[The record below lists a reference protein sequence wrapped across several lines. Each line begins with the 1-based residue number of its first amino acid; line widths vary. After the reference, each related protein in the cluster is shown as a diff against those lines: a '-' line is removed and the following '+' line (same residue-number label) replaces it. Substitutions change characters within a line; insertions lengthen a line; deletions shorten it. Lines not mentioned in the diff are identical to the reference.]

1 MMTQFLWSWLKMAVS
16 IILTRDDTDAL
27 ILIQYDTAPLIV
39 IQDDNLAGCGNL
51 RAIQAILEQS
61 FIDVHGTHTLF
72 VTQFQHLG
80 RVNPTSF
87 FERDTQLLQ
96 RLWTQ
101 STFSTETMTHD
112 HKLTPLR
119 HTQSHQCWHTWF
131 WLLRI
136 SGWQN
141 KRHTH

>member
-1 MMTQFLWSWLKMAVS
+1 MAVS

-87 FERDTQLLQ
+87 FGRDTQLLQ
-96 RLWTQ
+96 RL
-101 STFSTETMTHD
+101 
-112 HKLTPLR
+112 
-119 HTQSHQCWHTWF
+119 
-131 WLLRI
+131 
-136 SGWQN
+136 
-141 KRHTH
+141 